1 MTRTRAV
8 HLSVHSLS
16 PVAPS
21 AILSHLTLPY
31 LTLGTHHVS
40 HPLHTRQRRDV
51 AWLLFHCVVYYCQS
65 VVSDIDTNRFR
76 FGARA
81 LPNHIHAA
89 SETARYSCPNFALLV
104 LAHHIFIS
112 DRIPL
117 SSLPPNETAPLL
129 LPQSESGVGG
139 STCEDIACGSPAR
152 ARGSLAEKR
161 CADTHCE
168 ARPPC
173 APPRLPMPCP

>member
-1 MTRTRAV
+1 MYLVDIVMTRTRAV

-21 AILSHLTLPY
+21 AILSHPTLPY
-31 LTLGTHHVS
+31 LTLGTHHLS

-51 AWLLFHCVVYYCQS
+51 AWLLFHRVVYYCQS

-89 SETARYSCPNFALLV
+89 SETARYSCRTSHCSCLPTT
-104 LAHHIFIS
+104 
-112 DRIPL
+112 
-117 SSLPPNETAPLL
+117 SSYLTEFRFL
-129 LPQSESGVGG
+129 
-139 STCEDIACGSPAR
+139 
-152 ARGSLAEKR
+152 R
-161 CADTHCE
+161 CHQT
-168 ARPPC
+168 
-173 APPRLPMPCP
+173 RLPRCSCHRAKVA

>member
-21 AILSHLTLPY
+21 AILSHLGTLPY

-51 AWLLFHCVVYYCQS
+51 AWLLFHRVVYYCQS
-65 VVSDIDTNRFR
+65 VVSNIDTNRFR

-89 SETARYSCPNFALLV
+89 SETARYSCRTSRCSCSPTTFSYLTEFRFFTTTERDCPV
-104 LAHHIFIS
+104 
-112 DRIPL
+112 
-117 SSLPPNETAPLL
+117 APAT
-129 LPQSESGVGG
+129 ERKWRRRKHMRGHRVWITGAG
-139 STCEDIACGSPAR
+139 AR
-152 ARGSLAEKR
+152 K
-161 CADTHCE
+161 
-168 ARPPC
+168 
-173 APPRLPMPCP
+173 PR